1 MCILLVS
8 FDTFCGFK
16 WAKTCSKIHIIF
28 IYGHITQ
35 LELVII
41 TEDTTNLENFANN

>member
-28 IYGHITQ
+28 IYGHIS
-35 LELVII
+35 
-41 TEDTTNLENFANN
+41 